1 MQMKRSRAFM
11 RKKETPQCACC
22 GGKLN
27 EKDQGRVDNVVLC
40 GTCNYALR
48 ERGFC
53 HIDESGG
60 AHTFWVLKDNHIRK
74 VTLIPSQYAEF
85 CRDPKYLL
93 EA

>member
-27 EKDQGRVDNVVLC
+27 EFQARVGNIVLC
-40 GTCNYALR
+40 DTCHYTLR

-53 HIDESGG
+53 HIAESGG
-60 AHTFWVLKDNHIRK
+60 THTFWVLQDNRIRV
-74 VTLIPSQYAEF
+74 VTLVPNQYAEF
-85 CRDPKYLL
+85 CKDPQYLMGV
-93 EA
+93 